1 MASAADGGR
10 GAVASSIRRG
20 VSVADILKKF
30 DQKKHLHIGHH
41 RLQQQQQ
48 QQSRL
53 QQNSPSSPSSAAAV
67 PGKSSLKAPS
77 VNFALPGMPRPPPL
91 PMPQPVTGATGKLP
105 APPPPPSLT
114 PPLLRYKCPSG
125 EKALFLLLLTLA
137 T

>member
-1 MASAADGGR
+1 M
-10 GAVASSIRRG
+10 ASSIRRG

-41 RLQQQQQ
+41 RLQQQQ